1 MPNEKDAEIKSRYE
15 DYSVKELQ
23 AALDSIFDSTDEFS
37 DSDVEQMD
45 EIMAVL
51 DKKDPLSQRYT
62 AEESWKHFQENYRE
76 ELSRLGVRTTG
87 EVMEEEGEKTVDDD
101 SAGVVS
107 VINVSQVDP
116 SPSKSKA
123 KHGKC
128 CRKLL
133 HIALIAAAVVAA
145 MVIITVSAAAAGIDI
160 WKWVQVRGEGTVRFV
175 AEDALSKDIPAA
187 LKQAGIEEPLFP
199 TWIPEGFL
207 LYEQQIRLDEPIHIN
222 STYVCKDKTLSI
234 IIRSLSDDLKSGMIE
249 NEENSLHE
257 YLTHGVN
264 HFIIPNFEQLVS
276 YWMNGGFLVTIS
288 GNVSTDEMKH
298 IINSV
303 YDEVLK

>member
-1 MPNEKDAEIKSRYE
+1 MPNEKDAEIKSRYD
-15 DYSVKELQ
+15 DYSVEELQ

-116 SPSKSKA
+116 SPSKSEA
-123 KHGKC
+123 EHGKC

-187 LKQAGIEEPLFP
+187 LKQAGVEEPLFP

-207 LYEQQIRLDEPIHIN
+207 LYDQQIRLDDPIRVYT
-222 STYVCKDKTLSI
+222 TYVHKDTSITINIRYVNNDMESSI
-234 IIRSLSDDLKSGMIE
+234 IEIE
-249 NEENSLHE
+249 NESPQE
-257 YLTHGVN
+257 YRSNGIVHYIL
-264 HFIIPNFEQLVS
+264 PNYEQIVA
-276 YWMNGGFLVTIS
+276 YWINGGFLVKIS
-288 GNVSTDEMKH
+288 GSVSTEEMEH
-298 IINSV
+298 IIDSI
-303 YDEVLK
+303 YGEV